1 MVDEPAKPASEP
13 DSLASA
19 PLRPTRRLLAEQEL
33 RLISTLVLILG
44 IGLFLALPFVLSI
57 GSVVFLPIT
66 AAIILTIILSP
77 LADRLAGWGIP
88 NILSSLLAVLI
99 FIALLVAALLTIL
112 QPALELI
119 DTLPSF
125 LARIGERVM
134 QLRGSFAWMA
144 DAAAQLERVL
154 GSPDDRQVVVAS
166 PSLIQQLALATPS
179 VIVETLITFL
189 MAFFMIEARGRWRRQ
204 LLLGRSDYGASLKAA
219 RVLRDV
225 QDRVAQYFATVT
237 SINIAIGV
245 IVASGAWAMGMTAPL
260 MWGGLA
266 ALLNF
271 LPYLGPLA
279 MTVFLTLYGLST
291 DGNIFIALIPAFAYV
306 GLHTVEANVVT
317 PSVLG
322 VRFTINPVVILIAIS
337 YFAWIWGVVGA
348 LLSVPIVITLK
359 ALFHHIG
366 KPNLLGFAFG
376 ETLFPGGPP
385 DPHSE
390 TAPDPG
396 SDPTSGSQGA

>member
-1 MVDEPAKPASEP
+1 MADDPAIPAAPKDEASGKPVAHTP
-13 DSLASA
+13 
-19 PLRPTRRLLAEQEL
+19 PTRRLLAEQEL
-33 RLISTLVLILG
+33 RLISALVVILG

-66 AAIILTIILSP
+66 TAILLTIILSP
-77 LADRLAGWGIP
+77 LADRLSGWGLP
-88 NILSSLLAVLI
+88 NILSSLLAILI
-99 FIALLVAALLTIL
+99 FLALLVAALLTIL
-112 QPALELI
+112 QPALDLI
-119 DTLPSF
+119 DTLPTF
-125 LARIGERVM
+125 LSRIGERIL
-134 QLRGSFAWMA
+134 QLRGAFAWMA

-154 GSPDDRQVVVAS
+154 GGPDDREVVVAT
-166 PSLIQQLALATPS
+166 PSLIQQLAFATPS
-179 VIVETLITFL
+179 VVVETLITFL

-204 LLLGRSDYGASLKAA
+204 LLLGRTDYGASLKAA

-225 QDRVAQYFATVT
+225 QDRVAQYFATVAT
-237 SINIAIGV
+237 INFAIGV
-245 IVASGAWAMGMTAPL
+245 IVALTAWSLGMTAPL

-279 MTVFLTLYGLST
+279 MTVFLTLYGLSE
-291 DGNIFIALIPAFAYV
+291 DGNVLVALIPAFAYV

-359 ALFHHIG
+359 ALFQHIG

-376 ETLFPGGPP
+376 ETLFPNAPA
-385 DPHSE
+385 E
-390 TAPDPG
+390 TRTQAEAP
-396 SDPTSGSQGA
+396 

>member
-1 MVDEPAKPASEP
+1 MTDDPITPEAEEKRVA
-13 DSLASA
+13 A
-19 PLRPTRRLLAEQEL
+19 PLVGPTRRLLAEQEL
-33 RLISTLVLILG
+33 RLISALVLMLG

-57 GSVVFLPIT
+57 GSVVFLPIIT
-66 AAIILTIILSP
+66 AIILTIILSP
-77 LADRLAGWGIP
+77 LADRLSGWGVP
-88 NILSSLLAVLI
+88 NILSSFLSVVVFIAVLI
-99 FIALLVAALLTIL
+99 AALLTIL
-112 QPALELI
+112 QPALDLI
-119 DTLPSF
+119 DALPSF
-125 LARIGERVM
+125 LAKVGERIM
-134 QLRGSFAWMA
+134 QLRGAFAWMA
-144 DAAAQLERVL
+144 DAAAQLERVI
-154 GSPDDRQVVVAS
+154 GSPNDREVVVAT
-166 PSLIQQLALATPS
+166 PSLIQQLAFATPS
-179 VIVETLITFL
+179 VVIETLITFL

-204 LLLGRSDYGASLKAA
+204 LLLGRTDYGASLKAA

-225 QDRVAQYFATVT
+225 QDRVAQYFATVAT
-237 SINIAIGV
+237 INFFIGV
-245 IVASGAWAMGMTAPL
+245 IVTLAAWAMGMTAPL

-291 DGNIFIALIPAFAYV
+291 DGNVLVALIPAFAYV
-306 GLHTVEANVVT
+306 GLHMVEANVIT

-376 ETLFPGGPP
+376 ETLFPNAPP
-385 DPHSE
+385 AARAE
-390 TAPDPG
+390 TEP
-396 SDPTSGSQGA
+396 Q

>member
-1 MVDEPAKPASEP
+1 MADEPAEP
-13 DSLASA
+13 KAEVKSA
-19 PLRPTRRLLAEQEL
+19 PVNGHAPTRRLLAEQEL
-33 RLISTLVLILG
+33 RLISALVLMLG

-66 AAIILTIILSP
+66 TAILLTIILSP
-77 LADRLAGWGIP
+77 LADRLSGWGIP
-88 NILSSLLAVLI
+88 NILSSLLSVLI
-99 FIALLVAALLTIL
+99 FLALLVAALLTIL
-112 QPALELI
+112 QPALDLI
-119 DTLPSF
+119 DTLPAF
-125 LARIGERVM
+125 LARIGERIM
-134 QLRGSFAWMA
+134 QLRGAFAWMA

-154 GSPDDRQVVVAS
+154 GSPNDREVVVAS

-189 MAFFMIEARGRWRRQ
+189 MAFFMVEARGRWRRQ

-225 QDRVAQYFATVT
+225 QDRVAQYFATVAT
-237 SINIAIGV
+237 INFAVGV
-245 IVASGAWAMGMTAPL
+245 IVTLGAWAMGMTAPL

-271 LPYLGPLA
+271 LPYIGPLA

-291 DGNIFIALIPAFAYV
+291 DGNILIALIPAFAYV

-359 ALFHHIG
+359 ALFQHIG

-376 ETLFPGGPP
+376 EALFPNAPP
-385 DPHSE
+385 QPVPE
-390 TAPDPG
+390 PAREPG
-396 SDPTSGSQGA
+396 SSTAAP

>member
-1 MVDEPAKPASEP
+1 MADEPADPIAEDKAAPATGTP
-13 DSLASA
+13 
-19 PLRPTRRLLAEQEL
+19 PTRRLLAEQEL
-33 RLISTLVLILG
+33 RLISALVLMLG

-57 GSVVFLPIT
+57 GSVVFLPVT
-66 AAIILTIILSP
+66 TAIILTIILSP
-77 LADRLAGWGIP
+77 LADRLSGWGVP
-88 NILSSLLAVLI
+88 NILSSLLAVMI
-99 FIALLVAALLTIL
+99 FLALLVAALLTIL
-112 QPALELI
+112 QPALDLI
-119 DTLPSF
+119 DTLPAF
-125 LARIGERVM
+125 LARVGERIM
-134 QLRGSFAWMA
+134 QLRGTFAWMA

-154 GSPDDRQVVVAS
+154 GSSDDRQVVVAS

-179 VIVETLITFL
+179 VVVETLVTFL

-219 RVLRDV
+219 RVLREV
-225 QDRVAQYFATVT
+225 QDRVAQYFATVAT
-237 SINIAIGV
+237 INFAVGV
-245 IVASGAWAMGMTAPL
+245 IVALGAWALGMTAPL

-291 DGNIFIALIPAFAYV
+291 DGNILIALIPAFAYV
-306 GLHTVEANVVT
+306 GLHTVEANAVT

-322 VRFTINPVVILIAIS
+322 VRFTINPVIILIAIS

-359 ALFHHIG
+359 ALFQHIG

-376 ETLFPGGPP
+376 ETLFPNAPAEPAPEPRPDRPP
-385 DPHSE
+385 
-390 TAPDPG
+390 A
-396 SDPTSGSQGA
+396 